1 MTREEFIKQ
10 RCEIDKITEEEFE
23 RTYRVVECNC
33 GKIYCKGYRCLD
45 LDGLSKENQE
55 LKKKYENAV
64 ADYEATMFEK
74 EQLRKQLEE
83 YQLQNI
89 NLREDIMIQK
99 IAFPNKLIKDKT
111 FYNLYDMPTYEELL
125 AQQKEFIKYLEDEI
139 KNIQI
144 KWRNKLIETGYI
156 DIAMTVGAYQII
168 LQKYKEIIGD
178 DK

>member
-45 LDGLSKENQE
+45 LDGLLKENQK
-55 LKKKYENAV
+55 LK
-64 ADYEATMFEK
+64 
-74 EQLRKQLEE
+74 KQLEE
-83 YQLQNI
+83 YQEEVCILDMRTDENI
-89 NLREDIMIQK
+89 KYKN
-99 IAFPNKLIKDKT
+99 
-111 FYNLYDMPTYEELL
+111 
-125 AQQKEFIKYLEDEI
+125 QQKEFINYLEDEI
-139 KNIQI
+139 KKLSK
-144 KWRNKLIETGYI
+144 KWGNKLTETGYL
-156 DIAMTVGAYQII
+156 DIAMTVRAYRII